1 MVLLL
6 VVLLVLR
13 LVVLLVLLLAGVVG
27 RLFSARDLS
36 GSPRLQRCRAF
47 GLEVDM

>member
-6 VVLLVLR
+6 VVLLV
-13 LVVLLVLLLAGVVG
+13 VLLVLLLARVVD
-27 RLFSARDLS
+27 RLFSAQDLS